1 MCLISRR
8 LEQLKWM
15 QTPWYS
21 DPNLSLEDGRLD
33 MVHWLGCCCH
43 IVSFC
48 ICLVFYPSWLMA
60 GTGRH
65 YRARW
70 THSRLFMSLILP
82 VLSVIG
88 GSLGFCS
95 GCSYAEGPNPLFSDN
110 ANTCKEEEER
120 QDLCSVHMDPVL
132 KLV

>member
-1 MCLISRR
+1 
-8 LEQLKWM
+8 
-15 QTPWYS
+15 
-21 DPNLSLEDGRLD
+21 
-33 MVHWLGCCCH
+33 
-43 IVSFC
+43 
-48 ICLVFYPSWLMA
+48 MA

-95 GCSYAEGPNPLFSDN
+95 GCSYAEGPKPLFSDN

-120 QDLCSVHMDPVL
+120 QDLCSVHTDPVL